1 MPDETWVVFD
11 DEPKLRLLVRV
22 MRVAMPATVLL
33 GTASAFFS
41 KSAGDS
47 PVDLFGLIAV
57 PIWFVLWATIAAVVW
72 NVVLWLNAPFA
83 VDLRGRRLRIGRRV
97 VPFAEITRAELV
109 PVPNDDEAGLL
120 LKLARGRR
128 PSVSVLLRERATPV
142 LDDARRDLLIEVI
155 RASSIARPVS
165 PHDPTGKFARF
176 NFPGMLDKA
185 GAEQVVRDPPAPG
198 EPAP

>member
-11 DEPKLRLLVRV
+11 DEPKQRVLVRA
-22 MRVAMPATVLL
+22 MRVFLPTIVIG
-33 GTASAFFS
+33 GTAGAFFS
-41 KSAGDS
+41 RGGDS
-47 PVDLFGLIAV
+47 LVEAFGPIAV
-57 PIWFVLWATIAAVVW
+57 AVSFVFWATVGAVGW

-83 VDLRGRRLRIGRRV
+83 IDLAGRRLRIRHGV
-97 VPFAEITRAELV
+97 VPFEQIERAELV
-109 PVPNDDEAGLL
+109 GLSDGDRAGLL
-120 LKLARGRR
+120 LKIGRR
-128 PSVSVLLRERATPV
+128 RGPAASILLRERSTPV

-155 RASSIARPVS
+155 RASSIAPPAS